1 MTLHPLAKPG
11 IRFKIL
17 TIVPHQQ
24 DEDRIT
30 ARAARALAVE
40 IFGARIDA
48 GLKANLKA
56 RIDADLKANLGAK
69 AIFQLMKIRRR
80 VDWAFMDF
88 RRQSLTTHPM
98 ENLQQDWLR
107 VSVVREWAL

>member
-1 MTLHPLAKPG
+1 MTCTHPLAKPG

-17 TIVPHQQ
+17 TTVPHQQ

-30 ARAARALAVE
+30 ARAARALVVE

-48 GLKANLKA
+48 GLKANRKA

-69 AIFQLMKIRRR
+69 AIFQLMKTRPL
-80 VDWAFMDF
+80 VDWVFMDF

-98 ENLQQDWLR
+98 ENLQ
-107 VSVVREWAL
+107 